1 MISCDL
7 LRSLQ
12 SKAVALMCQLVLGLL
27 EHAYSEPNTSYE
39 RSFSEQ
45 APLERGARGE
55 PGRKRL
61 QKRGL
66 TVAAQ
71 SEPCCLQALLGR
83 RMSGDARHFG
93 FTTTFST
100 APVLQGDL
108 RQSCIWRQF
117 SCCLEKHRKFPHTQ
131 NRSAPISIGLWH
143 SRPYNLRLSLAA
155 RMIKIATRSHP
166 YIELAGSVEAV
177 QAMEKM
183 PQSLVASH
191 HSTCVESTSSF
202 TCCTGDDLVDCY
214 FSFLNPSA

>member
-1 MISCDL
+1 
-7 LRSLQ
+7 
-12 SKAVALMCQLVLGLL
+12 
-27 EHAYSEPNTSYE
+27 
-39 RSFSEQ
+39 
-45 APLERGARGE
+45 
-55 PGRKRL
+55 
-61 QKRGL
+61 
-66 TVAAQ
+66 
-71 SEPCCLQALLGR
+71 LQALLGR

-117 SCCLEKHRKFPHTQ
+117 SCCLEKHRKFPHTH

-183 PQSLVASH
+183 PHSLVASH

-214 FSFLNPSA
+214 FSFFESIGLTLGRSAAYDGAFLR